1 MALPIAQSSLGS
13 QPTTG
18 STTLL
23 EIKLATNT
31 AVSVAVVL
39 SAAAIVGATSLT
51 VTALTGAIPAG
62 TVLHFTG
69 QDVTTTAAAAAAATT
84 LTVLPLTAA
93 LASGAASVSD
103 NFTVLPILGDV
114 NLAFNPTD
122 VAYQAYATSGLNVWD
137 YAVKVAMSA
146 KLDFKTGAADND
158 PAVQPFVQAGLQSGG
173 AAFIYF
179 RVRRASGSYYQGIC
193 TLGVNMTNPARGIAE
208 TMFSGTTSG
217 LVTFTPV

>member
-1 MALPIAQSSLGS
+1 MALPLAQTSIGS

-31 AVSVAVVL
+31 AVSVAVTT
-39 SAAAIVGATSLT
+39 SAAAIAGATSLT

-62 TVLHFTG
+62 TLLHFST

-84 LTVLPLTAA
+84 ITVLPLALA
-93 LASGAASVSD
+93 LASGATASSD

-114 NLAFNPTD
+114 NLQLSPTD
-122 VAYQAYATSGLNVWD
+122 AAYQAYASSGLNVWD
-137 YAVKVAMSA
+137 FAVKTAMNG
-146 KLDFKTGAADND
+146 KLDFKTAAADND
-158 PAVQPFVQAGLQSGG
+158 PAVLPFVQAGLQSGS

-179 RVRRASGSYYQGIC
+179 RLRRASGSYYQGVC
-193 TLGVNMTNPARGIAE
+193 TIGVNMANPARGIAE
-208 TMFSGTTSG
+208 TMFSGTTTGQISF
-217 LVTFTPV
+217 VPV